1 MSLKTAKN
9 ILFKTAFLL
18 LPLFYA
24 AAAFALDV
32 VVVKSAD
39 IKPYN
44 DAVEGFRASCN
55 CSIEELDLSEA
66 EHNDIT
72 RQVHKLN
79 PDAVLAVGLDALKH
93 LQSLKDLPVVY
104 TMAPN
109 VGSGLSARKNI
120 SGVDMDISPEAYI
133 NAMTTVLG
141 NIKRIGLVY
150 DPKNMDPFVAEAIQF
165 AETKGMAVLSKKA
178 SRPGEVPHLIDGM
191 KGKIDLFWMLPDT
204 TVVNSVAVDYLLLFS
219 FQNKVPVFTFSRKFV
234 DMGALFALSI
244 DPHDMGAQAAE
255 VVKTLLS
262 RNIKG
267 PLRVDA
273 RKPLLTINRKV
284 MTKFG
289 IKIRDEVMKKADV
302 IN

>member
-1 MSLKTAKN
+1 MILKTVKN
-9 ILFKTAFLL
+9 ILLVMACLL
-18 LPLFYA
+18 LPLCYA
-24 AAAFALDV
+24 AAASAYDV

-55 CSIEELDLSEA
+55 CSVEELDLVDA
-66 EHNDIT
+66 EHNDIA
-72 RQVHKLN
+72 RQVRKLA

-93 LQSLKDLPVVY
+93 LQSIKDLPVVY

-109 VGSGLSARKNI
+109 VSSSLSARKNI
-120 SGVDMDISPEAYI
+120 SGVDMNISPEAYI
-133 NAMTTVLG
+133 NAMTTVFG
-141 NIKRIGLVY
+141 NLKRIGLVY
-150 DPKNMDPFVAEAIQF
+150 DPKNMDQFVAEAIQL
-165 AETKGMAVLSKKA
+165 AETKGIAVISKKA
-178 SRPGEVPHLIDGM
+178 HKPGDVPQLIDGM
-191 KGKIDLFWMLPDT
+191 KGRIDVFWMLPDT

-219 FQNKVPVFTFSRKFV
+219 FQNRVPVFTFSRKFV
-234 DMGALFALSI
+234 DMGSLFALSI

-255 VVKTLLS
+255 VIRTLLGKS
-262 RNIKG
+262 TKG

-284 MTKFG
+284 MAKFG